1 MEYDVDIKPT
11 KLVKGQG
18 LAKLLVESNCQVID
32 IHLVV
37 KQSVQD
43 SSTEHDK
50 KHIYKRYHVSPWYGK
65 IVYFMLHLQCPP
77 DLNKSEYRSLKLKA
91 LKYFLVDQIV
101 YWKDHGGILLKCL
114 DIPEANDAT
123 A

>member
-50 KHIYKRYHVSPWYGK
+50 EQIYNRYLDSPWYGK
-65 IVYFMLHLQCPP
+65 FFYFLLHLQCPH
-77 DLNKSEYRSLKLKA
+77 DLHKSEYRSLKLKS
-91 LKYFLVDQIV
+91 LKYVLVD
-101 YWKDHGGILLKCL
+101 
-114 DIPEANDAT
+114 
-123 A
+123 